1 MKIREAVINRIYDLS
16 VEKNMSINA
25 IAIEAGLPPSTLRN
39 IINGKSKNPGI
50 VTLEII
56 CEGLNVSIS
65 DFFSAAFFSDIE
77 QEIC

>member
-65 DFFSAAFFSDIE
+65 DFFSASIFSDIE